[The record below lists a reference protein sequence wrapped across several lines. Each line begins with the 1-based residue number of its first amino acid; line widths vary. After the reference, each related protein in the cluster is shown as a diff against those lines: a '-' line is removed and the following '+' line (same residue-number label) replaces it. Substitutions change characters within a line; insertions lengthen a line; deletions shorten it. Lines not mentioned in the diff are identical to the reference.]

1 MAKRQIPKALFEPF
15 EHVEV
20 ANLLDN
26 EALITMIKRET
37 PLAIEE
43 AFKQRKTFATLFE
56 IGGTDFFLDLPKQ
69 SWISA
74 LESCIAFKLEEEEFE
89 DCIAIKNLIEQIR
102 KGNKIIPKKSI
113 NKKED
118 GTGIDGHSISN

>member
-1 MAKRQIPKALFEPF
+1 MAKRQIPRALFEPF

-56 IGGTDFFLDLPKQ
+56 VGGTGFFIDLPK
-69 SWISA
+69 
-74 LESCIAFKLEEEEFE
+74 SCFK
-89 DCIAIKNLIEQIR
+89 IK
-102 KGNKIIPKKSI
+102 
-113 NKKED
+113 
-118 GTGIDGHSISN
+118 